1 MNKLKFLIFLVFLG
15 VFLYYFGKP
24 QPLQSFT
31 NDISR
36 IWKSSEPDKKNEP
49 WTREGRGDNVAS
61 DSKNNN
67 NTDDVASDDK
77 NDTKSDAVDA
87 IKDKVE
93 TSIFDKFKEILN
105 DKPAP
110 QNLGD
115 LSKYIPNSKSN
126 TQIIKHKAF
135 ILNYQEDYELA
146 SWVLHKLTAEAA
158 NGTEARSNTFLED
171 PLVESGSAVTQD
183 YSRSGYDRG
192 HLCPAGDFKNDREL
206 EDETF
211 YMSNMSPQKPDFNR
225 GIWSDME
232 VRVRGWA
239 KARGNLIIVT
249 GPILKDGLETI
260 GRRNKIAV
268 PEKFYKIVFD
278 PKEEQAIAFLMPNEG
293 SVELVKSFVVSIDEI
308 ERLTGIDFFE
318 KLPDSLEKKLET
330 DANVDDWF

>member
-24 QPLQSFT
+24 QPLKSLT
-31 NDISR
+31 NDISS
-36 IWKSSEPDKKNEP
+36 IWKSSSSEKSKEP
-49 WTREGRGDNVAS
+49 WTREGRGDTVASDSNTAEDVAS
-61 DSKNNN
+61 DSKSEE
-67 NTDDVASDDK
+67 TESKKEDK
-77 NDTKSDAVDA
+77 
-87 IKDKVE
+87 E
-93 TSIFDKFKEILN
+93 TSIFDTFKKVLK
-105 DKPAP
+105 DKPSP

-115 LSKYIPNSKSN
+115 LSKYVPNSKSN
-126 TQIIKHKAF
+126 TQIIRHKAF
-135 ILNYQEDYELA
+135 ILSYQEDYELA
-146 SWVLHKLTAEAA
+146 SWVLHKLTADAA

-171 PLVESGSAVTQD
+171 PLVESGSAITQD

-232 VRVRGWA
+232 VRIRGWA
-239 KARGNLIIVT
+239 KGRGDLIIVT

-318 KLPDSLEKKLET
+318 KLPDSLEKKIESN
-330 DANVDDWF
+330 ANVDDWF